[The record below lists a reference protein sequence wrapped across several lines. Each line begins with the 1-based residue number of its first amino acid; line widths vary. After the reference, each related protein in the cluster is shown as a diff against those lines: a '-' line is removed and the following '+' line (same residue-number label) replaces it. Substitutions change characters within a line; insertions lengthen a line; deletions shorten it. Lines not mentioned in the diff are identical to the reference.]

1 MKNRLQ
7 NLREA
12 HGYTRQQ
19 VADLLGVSYSSLYF
33 WERGKNY
40 PPIDVVV
47 SMSELYSVS
56 ILEIIAIILRKE
68 PG

>member
-1 MKNRLQ
+1 MEMTLQ
-7 NLREA
+7 QIREA
-12 HGYTRQQ
+12 LGLTRQY
-19 VADLLGVSYSSLYF
+19 VANLLGVSYSSLYS